1 MAIRG
6 NLNEASLPD
15 VLQLLAMG
23 GKTGTLT
30 LTVDRSAG
38 TISFDNGRICH
49 ASVANRRLTTD
60 DAVFA
65 MFKWTHGFFS
75 FDAKIGPPPGADLIS
90 VDPQALLLEGAR
102 RVDEWSLIEK
112 KIPSFDIVFALDRQ
126 QLLRNKIALSDE
138 QHALL
143 PLIDGFRNV
152 NALMRV
158 SGMGEFAVGKAL
170 FGLLSGAFIVAVG
183 TREPD
188 RPVVAESVIAEHRN
202 LGIAFYKARM
212 YSDAAREF
220 RRIAQLRPD
229 DSSAAF
235 YLGLIA
241 LRDGRWNDAASSFQR
256 AAASTPHTTAVLI
269 NMAYAY
275 ERAGHHEKAKLALE
289 QVTSRAPK
297 PVPLA
302 HLGLA
307 SIALARG
314 DLDAATAALLHAR
327 EAWGGSTPPASWYHY
342 AGVEALLRA
351 NFERATQ
358 LLAEGVARYPS
369 SAVLLNNLSVAQE
382 ACGRFDE
389 ARRSVERAAQ
399 TDCAMPQL
407 YRNLGDALGRE
418 GRSAE
423 AEQAYLKAAA
433 ATASVGP
440 VR

>member
-1 MAIRG
+1 MA
-6 NLNEASLPD
+6 ESL
-15 VLQLLAMG
+15 
-23 GKTGTLT
+23 
-30 LTVDRSAG
+30 
-38 TISFDNGRICH
+38 
-49 ASVANRRLTTD
+49 
-60 DAVFA
+60 
-65 MFKWTHGFFS
+65 W
-75 FDAKIGPPPGADLIS
+75 GAF
-90 VDPQALLLEGAR
+90 ALLLIVEGLLPFLSPQTWR
-102 RVDEWSLIEK
+102 DTFRKMIE
-112 KIPSFDIVFALDRQ
+112 
-126 QLLRNKIALSDE
+126 LSD
-138 QHALL
+138 
-143 PLIDGFRNV
+143 G
-152 NALMRV
+152 
-158 SGMGEFAVGKAL
+158 
-170 FGLLSGAFIVAVG
+170 
-183 TREPD
+183 
-188 RPVVAESVIAEHRN
+188 
-202 LGIAFYKARM
+202 
-212 YSDAAREF
+212 
-220 RRIAQLRPD
+220 QLR
-229 DSSAAF
+229 F
-235 YLGLIA
+235 I
-241 LRDGRWNDAASSFQR
+241 
-256 AAASTPHTTAVLI
+256 
-269 NMAYAY
+269 
-275 ERAGHHEKAKLALE
+275 
-289 QVTSRAPK
+289 
-297 PVPLA
+297 
-302 HLGLA
+302 GLA